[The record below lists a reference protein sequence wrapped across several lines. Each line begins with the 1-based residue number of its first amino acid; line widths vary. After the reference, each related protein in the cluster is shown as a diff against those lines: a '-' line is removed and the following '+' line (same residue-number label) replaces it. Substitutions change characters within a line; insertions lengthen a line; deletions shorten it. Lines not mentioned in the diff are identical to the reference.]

1 MMTVENLFR
10 FSKFQ
15 VTILLPL
22 FPLRILLVFTRGA
35 RDLTNMPTRQRKP
48 RPWKSDVDIIRVL
61 LVCFRKVL
69 FSCF

>member
-22 FPLRILLVFTRGA
+22 FALRILLVFTRGA
-35 RDLTNMPTRQRKP
+35 RDLTNMPIASKKT
-48 RPWKSDVDIIRVL
+48 STLEI
-61 LVCFRKVL
+61 
-69 FSCF
+69 